1 MTDLT
6 WTARLPE
13 VNKALTSEV
22 DELDSRLLAMETR
35 LAEMRQQ
42 REAAA
47 ARLVQKIESC
57 WTSAE
62 IAQARG

>member
-13 VNKALTSEV
+13 MSKVLTSEV
-22 DELDSRLLAMETR
+22 EELDARLLAMEAR
-35 LAEMRQQ
+35 LTEMRQQ

-62 IAQARG
+62 IAKARG